1 MPYFSCSCLTFS
13 GVGKVYMCAIG
24 SIVYVV
30 WMSLEAVTTRLPREM
45 LKEVERLA
53 QREKVDRSEL
63 IRRLLDF
70 ALRQKRVEEAL
81 EAYRDGA
88 VTLWKAAEM
97 ADTSLREMMDLAR
110 VKRIPVP
117 YTLDDLRR
125 DVEYVRRKTGGE

>member
-1 MPYFSCSCLTFS
+1 
-13 GVGKVYMCAIG
+13 MCAIG

-88 VTLWKAAEM
+88 VTLWKAAEI
-97 ADTSLREMMDLAR
+97 AGTSLREMMELAR
-110 VKRIPVP
+110 VKRILVP